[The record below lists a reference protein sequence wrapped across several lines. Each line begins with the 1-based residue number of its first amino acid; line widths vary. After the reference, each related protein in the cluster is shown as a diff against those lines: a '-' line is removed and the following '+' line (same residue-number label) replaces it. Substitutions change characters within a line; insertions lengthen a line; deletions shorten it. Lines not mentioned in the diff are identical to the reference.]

1 MPLRLLF
8 TNNTLGRPAGTELSL
23 HDACLAMKA
32 RGHEVAAFSTQLGE
46 IADRL
51 RNAGVIVL
59 DKLKD
64 APWEPEVIH
73 GQHEWE
79 TTLAAMHWPT
89 VPVVSFCRGPYLW
102 QEAPCRAP
110 NVVRYVAVD
119 EACLDRLVKLEGIPN
134 EKVEL
139 VLNGIELQRFQA
151 RAALPDRPLKALIFS
166 NYASEENFIPVVRSA
181 CNTQGISLS
190 VIGAGSG
197 NTVSNPEKALGEYDM
212 VFAKGKA
219 ALEALAVGC
228 SVIVA
233 DTAGLGPLVTMQ
245 NFNSLRRLSFGNP
258 CMTKAFSVE
267 NVIEAIR
274 QYSASDSNNISKV
287 VRETCGLEHTVEQ
300 LEKVYLAAVKS
311 RIQTSNAGASQAF
324 LQPLLN
330 RITQPYKLGR
340 KIQEAWLQARGLLD
354 SNHLSPED
362 ADRIFSDYL
371 RSDVKLVKA
380 EQKILQQRMQIE
392 KLKERLELA
401 KDRSSKK
408 GGKLNRVL
416 KKLIGRN

>member
-51 RNAGVIVL
+51 RKAGVIVL

-79 TTLAAMHWPT
+79 TTLAAMHWPS

-119 EACLDRLVKLEGIPN
+119 EACLDRLVKQEGIPN
-134 EKVEL
+134 ELIEI
-139 VLNGIELQRFQA
+139 VLNGIDLQRFHA
-151 RAALPDRPLKALIFS
+151 RPALPKQPVKALIFS
-166 NYASEENFIPVVRSA
+166 NYATEDNFIPVVRAA
-181 CNTQGISLS
+181 CEVQGISLS
-190 VIGAGSG
+190 VIGASSG
-197 NTVSNPEKALGEYDM
+197 NTLSNPEHVLGEYDI

-219 ALEALAVGC
+219 ALESLSVGC

-233 DTAGLGPLVTMQ
+233 DTAGLGPLVTIQ

-258 CMTKAFSVE
+258 CMTDVFSIE
-267 NVIEAIR
+267 NVTEAIR
-274 QYSASDSNNISKV
+274 HYSAVYGDRVAKL
-287 VRETCGLEHTVEQ
+287 VRETCGLAQTVDH
-300 LEKVYLAAVKS
+300 LEKVYLTALKS
-311 RIQTSNAGASQAF
+311 KFQPADAEVIKAF
-324 LQPLLN
+324 LEPLII
-330 RITQPYKLGR
+330 RITQSYKLGR
-340 KIQEAWLQARGLLD
+340 KIQEAWLQARGLDD
-354 SNHLSPED
+354 SNHLPAD
-362 ADRIFSDYL
+362 QADRIFSDFL
-371 RSDVKLVKA
+371 RTDTKLAKA
-380 EQKILQQRMQIE
+380 KQKIQQQRKQIE
-392 KLKERLELA
+392 KLKERLEQA

-408 GGKLNRVL
+408 GGILSSVL
-416 KKLIGRN
+416 KKIIRRN